1 MFCAEDEEVVWVD
14 GQTRR
19 GDEREEGERREAEVR
34 VIRLGLQLFKQAQ
47 HPCPRIND
55 FQKSTY
61 MENSFTGVLGEV

>member
-19 GDEREEGERREAEVR
+19 RDEREEEERREAEVR

-47 HPCPRIND
+47 TICVTRAV
-55 FQKSTY
+55 SLT
-61 MENSFTGVLGEV
+61 L